1 MIYVIFI
8 FSKSYTVYLNI
19 VIINQLTQSIAELN
33 YIIFNFYIFYLMISK
48 LKSIFIETFAIN
60 LALGIFV

>member
-8 FSKSYTVYLNI
+8 FSKFYTVYLNI

-48 LKSIFIETFAIN
+48 LKSIFIENFAIN

>member
-8 FSKSYTVYLNI
+8 FSKFYTVYLNI